1 MTWILLVLLYGVLK
15 GAREVIKK
23 KSLQGSTVMEVLV
36 VYTVLAF
43 LMVLPDYKNA
53 MNVDPKFLFWIA
65 LKSFI
70 IFISASLFQNF
81 STVLVVNPASNED
94 MYLLLPLL
102 K

>member
-1 MTWILLVLLYGVLK
+1 MTWILFVLLYGFLK

-53 MNVDPKFLFWIA
+53 MNVDLNFLLWIA
-65 LKSFI
+65 L
-70 IFISASLFQNF
+70 
-81 STVLVVNPASNED
+81 
-94 MYLLLPLL
+94 
-102 K
+102 